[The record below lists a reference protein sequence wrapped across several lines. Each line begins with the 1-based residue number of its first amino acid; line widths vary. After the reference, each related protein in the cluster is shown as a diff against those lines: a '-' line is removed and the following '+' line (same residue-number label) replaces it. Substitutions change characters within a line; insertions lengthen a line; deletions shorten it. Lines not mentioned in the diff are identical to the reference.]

1 MCFRSV
7 CNYCPNLDQ
16 VPTVILDQVPQKELY
31 QSNVDRK
38 VCILSPNNPNPLYGQ
53 PLDLAGHKD

>member
-16 VPTVILDQVPQKELY
+16 VPTVILDQVPQKELD
-31 QSNVDRK
+31 QSNVDPRDND
-38 VCILSPNNPNPLYGQ
+38 IALAAQ
-53 PLDLAGHKD
+53 DFLDSH

>member
-16 VPTVILDQVPQKELY
+16 VPNVILDQIPQKELD
-31 QSNVDRK
+31 QSTVDHTGG
-38 VCILSPNNPNPLYGQ
+38 INPIGS
-53 PLDLAGHKD
+53 